1 MAEAGQALARDVGR
15 FPEPERRAAGSKG
28 RLGAVMDEYLGRR
41 AAHQLFLIVG
51 LAAAIAAGLALF
63 MWAQEPAF
71 QPLYANLPQ
80 EDAAA
85 VTQALEAAGIE
96 YRLDGALVSVP
107 AARLDEARL
116 KLASQGLPGTGGVG
130 FESLRED
137 QGFGTSSFMENARYQ
152 RALETELARTV
163 GSIQV
168 IRAARVHLAIPKA
181 SVFLAQRREP
191 SASVTVT
198 LFPGRSLSDGQVQSI
213 VNLVAGSV
221 PDLGPERVTVVDQRG
236 RLLSGGNPGESQ
248 GLEANARQLAFEHR
262 LEASY
267 VRRIED
273 LLEPMVGAGRIRA
286 QVDARLDFSRQE
298 RTEELYDPERTAL
311 RSEQS
316 SENRSQRPGAE
327 GVPGALVNQPPG
339 PGELDPQQAEG
350 ANGEPLNSSAS
361 ATRNYEVSKTVRHV
375 QGAPGGIQRL
385 SVAVLLDQPTEV
397 DDAGNVVPAPRTDAE
412 LAQIEA
418 LVREAVGF
426 DAERGDS
433 VQLTSAPFRE
443 QTAPEPQQTP
453 LWQQPWLAEAGRL
466 GLAALLGLVLLLAV
480 VRPIVRSLTAR
491 EEPPPAAPAPAD
503 EQTAALSGGSG
514 DTRALPGPGQQANPM
529 AALAQKNAG
538 YEERLDAA
546 RELVGQEPALAAN
559 VVKDWLS
566 NEA

>member
-1 MAEAGQALARDVGR
+1 MAEAGQALARDMGR
-15 FPEPERRAAGSKG
+15 FPGADRGAGSKG
-28 RLGAVMDEYLGRR
+28 RLGVVMEEYLGRR
-41 AAHQLFLIVG
+41 AAHQLFLVIG
-51 LAAAIAAGLALF
+51 LAAAVAAGLALF
-63 MWAQEPAF
+63 MWAREPAF
-71 QPLYANLPQ
+71 QPLYANLPTD
-80 EDAAA
+80 DAAA

-96 YRLDGALVSVP
+96 YRVDGALVSVP
-107 AARLDEARL
+107 PTRLDEARL

-130 FESLRED
+130 FESLRQD

-152 RALETELARTV
+152 RALETELARTI

-221 PDLGPERVTVVDQRG
+221 PDLGPQRVTVVDQRG
-236 RLLSGGNPGESQ
+236 RLLSGGNPGETE

-262 LEASY
+262 VEANY

-273 LLEPMVGAGRIRA
+273 LLEPIVGPGRVRA

-298 RTEELYDPERTAL
+298 QTEELYDPEATAL

-316 SENRSQRPGAE
+316 TEDRRQNPGAE

-339 PGELDPQQAEG
+339 AGQLDPGQAEG
-350 ANGEPLNSSAS
+350 ANGEPLNMSAS

-375 QGAPGGIQRL
+375 QAAPGGIQRL
-385 SVAVLLDQPTEV
+385 SVAVLLDEPTQV

-426 DAERGDS
+426 DAQRGDS
-433 VQLTSAPFRE
+433 VQLTSAPFRKE
-443 QTAPEPQQTP
+443 AAPQPVEVP
-453 LWQQPWLAEAGRL
+453 LWEQPWLAEAGRL
-466 GLAALLGLVLLLAV
+466 GLAGLLGLVLLLAV

-491 EEPPPAAPAPAD
+491 EEPPAPAPAPQ
-503 EQTAALSGGSG
+503 EQAALPGDYG

-529 AALAQKNAG
+529 AALQQKNAG

-546 RELVGQEPALAAN
+546 RDLVGQEPALAAN

-566 NEA
+566 NES